1 MAPAAARG
9 RSAATDR
16 TVGRAIGGR
25 RLHHGGGGSWAQED
39 RAMARRDAMGSLISG
54 VGVLGVFA
62 SIVIFVF
69 AKTDIQEIESLLA
82 FYFGFMLIA
91 LGKILDA
98 IRELIETAR
107 PAEQSS
113 PAPAGQRDSS
123 TSQALGLP

>member
-1 MAPAAARG
+1 
-9 RSAATDR
+9 
-16 TVGRAIGGR
+16 
-25 RLHHGGGGSWAQED
+25 
-39 RAMARRDAMGSLISG
+39 MARRDAMGSLISG

-107 PAEQSS
+107 PAEQASDE
-113 PAPAGQRDSS
+113 PHRQRDSQ
-123 TSQALGLP
+123 TSRALGLP